1 MEQLMKVLALNSSPK
16 ADKGNTAVVLTPFLD
31 GMRAAGA
38 EVELF
43 NLAQLQINPCHGEFN
58 CWLRT
63 PGECYQHD
71 DMQMLCAKLREAAIW
86 VFATPLYVW
95 GVSGPMKNFMD
106 RMMPLIEPAIE
117 LRNGHCSHPVRQP
130 GAPAK
135 IVLVSNCGFWEMDN
149 FDPLLAQFK
158 TMCDV
163 IGFEFAGALLR
174 PHGPALPAMQ
184 KAGRAKDVLKAAHDA
199 GEQLVRDGR
208 MSPETLKAVSRKLMP
223 RALYLAISNH
233 LFRQAQAKRQVE

>member
-1 MEQLMKVLALNSSPK
+1 MKVLAVNASPK
-16 ADKGNTAVVLTPFLD
+16 ADKGNTALVLHPFLD

-38 EVELF
+38 DVELV
-43 NLAQLQINPCHGEFN
+43 NLARIEINPCHGEFN

-63 PGECYQHD
+63 PGKCYQQD
-71 DMQMLCAKLREAAIW
+71 DMQALVPKMREAAIW

-95 GVSGPMKNFMD
+95 GVAGPMKNFMD

-117 LRNGHCSHPVRQP
+117 LRHDHCSHPIRQEGP
-130 GAPAK
+130 PAK
-135 IVLVSNCGFWEMDN
+135 LVLVSNCGFWEMDN

-158 TMCDV
+158 TLCDI

-174 PHGPALPAMQ
+174 PHGPALPSMI
-184 KAGRAKDVLKAAHDA
+184 KLGRGQAVLQAAHDA

-208 MSPETLKAVSRKLMP
+208 MSPETLDAVSRKLMP
-223 RALYLAISNH
+223 RALYLGISNH
-233 LFRQAQAKRQVE
+233 LFRQAQKNRMEVPATD